1 MNPIIKEA
9 IKSLVDNMDNL
20 NNSYNEEFG
29 EDCPYKL
36 DDESDKILRE
46 VVKDDKENEKK

>member
-9 IKSLVDNMDNL
+9 IKNLVDNMYYL
-20 NNSYNEEFG
+20 NEQYNNEFG

-46 VVKDDKENEKK
+46 VVKGDKINDKK